1 MAKTN
6 GRHAPLNA
14 LRAFEAAARHLSFKK
29 AAVELH
35 VTAGAVSHQVKQLE
49 EFLGVQLFRR
59 LTRAL
64 ELTAEAHAM
73 LPGLREGFASLA
85 AAVDSVRQREASTSF
100 TVMTPPGFAKRWL
113 VPRLAGFTQA
123 HPLLEIH
130 VSSRNEM
137 IDGREPDLA
146 LAVGDPRDDAPLV
159 QVRFGTGHYSGL
171 QVEPVFS
178 ATYVAVCS
186 PRLTQG
192 RKALRTPADL
202 ANHTLLHDDTEVEE
216 GARPLWQDFLAMAG
230 VDGVEAER
238 GPHFSDASLAID
250 AAIEGL
256 GVALAMKP
264 LVSADIASG
273 RLVIPFPVEAPTR
286 YAYYLVMPANAVE
299 NAGVASFR
307 EWLLAASAEERR

>member
-6 GRHAPLNA
+6 GRPVPLPA

-29 AAVELH
+29 AAAELH
-35 VTAGAVSHQVKQLE
+35 VTAGAVSHHVKQLE
-49 EFLGVQLFRR
+49 EFLGVSLFRR

-73 LPGLREGFASLA
+73 LPRLREGFSAIDE
-85 AAVDSVRQREASTSF
+85 AVERVHVREVSRAF

-113 VPRLAGFTQA
+113 LPRLAGFTRA
-123 HPLLEIH
+123 NPLLEIH

-137 IDGREPDLA
+137 IDGREPDLE
-146 LAVGDPRDDAPLV
+146 LDLGDPGSDAPLV

-171 QVEPVFS
+171 QVDEVFS
-178 ATYVAVCS
+178 AVYVAVCS
-186 PRLTQG
+186 PQLTRG
-192 RKALRTPADL
+192 RNALRSPADL
-202 ANHTLLHDDTEVEE
+202 RHHTLLHDDTETEE
-216 GARPLWQDFLAMAG
+216 GARPAWESFLEMAG
-230 VDGVEAER
+230 APDVEVSR

-250 AAIEGL
+250 AAIEGV

-273 RLVIPFPVEAPTR
+273 RLVIPFEASAPTR

-299 NAGVASFR
+299 NPGVAAFR
-307 EWLLAASAEERR
+307 SWLLDASAEERG